1 LLAEGRVANMVR
13 HKRRL
18 DEPGEFSRRCDEM
31 VQMRCGAAAVQRDAL
46 DHAMYAS
53 GVRFLSKDFVSFMNL
68 ALIQYYLFFTGL
80 SHSKLA
86 SMAIIT
92 QGYDYVIP
100 TRKSTAPW
108 YSVRRWV
115 NKGMGSGKWLW
126 LPLEQ
131 KRLTDNEKQAALYAM
146 ITEFNELMV
155 TLATSQ
161 KFPRLF
167 HVDLRGTARSSR
179 DWYDEIHLT
188 SQAFGRAAEVYER
201 CIQYA
206 LANPEPTQKVFS
218 PLDAPVPLP
227 ATV

>member
-1 LLAEGRVANMVR
+1 
-13 HKRRL
+13 
-18 DEPGEFSRRCDEM
+18 
-31 VQMRCGAAAVQRDAL
+31 
-46 DHAMYAS
+46 
-53 GVRFLSKDFVSFMNL
+53 
-68 ALIQYYLFFTGL
+68 
-80 SHSKLA
+80 
-86 SMAIIT
+86 
-92 QGYDYVIP
+92 
-100 TRKSTAPW
+100 
-108 YSVRRWV
+108 
-115 NKGMGSGKWLW
+115 MGSGKWLW

-155 TLATSQ
+155 TLATSK